1 MNVNTI
7 EALQGLYVALGGDI
21 ADVANINTTPDMLE
35 AIATVAH
42 AAATELPVVTSSDEG
57 DILTVD
63 ATGTWVKGDAPAAL
77 PTVTAED
84 NGDVLT
90 VVEGAWAK
98 ADAPTELPTV
108 TADDNGS
115 DLIVANGEWSKTY
128 PLSIVAVAN
137 NVQSDF
143 PDCIKNLAAAARKTA
158 FLEMVKQGK
167 IIFQFSGNYFVPID
181 WNTSGA
187 DYKFNFYSINI
198 MTNIMVYDK
207 ITVSVGTSNK
217 ISCSVQDEMYTMTP
231 YS

>member
-42 AAATELPVVTSSDEG
+42 AAATELPVVTSADEG

-63 ATGTWVKGDAPAAL
+63 ATGTWAKGDAPAA
-77 PTVTAED
+77 
-84 NGDVLT
+84 
-90 VVEGAWAK
+90 
-98 ADAPTELPTV
+98 LPTV

-115 DLIVANGEWSKTY
+115 DLIVANSAWSKSY

-137 NVQSDF
+137 GVQSDF
-143 PDCIKNLAAAARKTA
+143 PDCIKNLSAADRKNA

-167 IIFQFSGNYFVPID
+167 IIFQFSGDYFVPID
-181 WNTSGA
+181 WNINGG
-187 DYKFNFYSINI
+187 DYVFNFYSINI
-198 MTNIMVYDK
+198 QTNIMVYDK
-207 ITVSVGTSNK
+207 ITVRVGTSNK
-217 ISCSVQDEMYTMTP
+217 ISCSLQDELYTMTP